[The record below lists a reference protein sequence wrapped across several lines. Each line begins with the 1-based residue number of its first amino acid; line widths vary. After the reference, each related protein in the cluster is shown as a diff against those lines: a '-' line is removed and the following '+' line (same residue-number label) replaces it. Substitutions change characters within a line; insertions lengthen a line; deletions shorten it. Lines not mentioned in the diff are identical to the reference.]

1 MRYYVIINGINS
13 LTIPGLAIKDLPPIS
28 KTLMRNQKETIDGR
42 DGDIITELGYSAYD
56 KALTIGLY
64 GSYDIND
71 IIAFFNQKGTI
82 VFSDEPDKY
91 YNFTILDQIDYDKLV
106 KFRTATIRIHCQPF
120 KYPVTETPV
129 EIEAEYVTAQA
140 EEMTLNDTGVAPLEI
155 GLKGNTYQET
165 TTGKN
170 LIRFP
175 YDATSGTYGNVA
187 VTINNDGSVTF
198 SGTGNDT
205 AYVNIITQGNKIHLG
220 AGTYT
225 LSTKNAGIEFTIRDT
240 AGNLGYIART
250 QTSATFTLSEAKD
263 VYLYFAVKNGISY
276 NVTAYPMLETGSS
289 ATEWEKPTNG
299 AAPNPDFSMPVQ
311 VVTGN
316 NTIKVNNKNLFDGF
330 RDLDSQTYVD
340 GVLTITGWKV
350 PKSNY
355 YKAIPNQSYTF
366 SFVSTQN
373 NTRWYLQ
380 ELDENY
386 TELYSTA
393 KHGSSNQTFTLH
405 NETKY
410 FSILFNLGNP
420 SSINYPVTISNI
432 QLELGTTAT
441 EYTPYQSQN
450 YPINLGTLELCKIG
464 TYQDYLYKS
473 GENWYKHTEI
483 KKHTFIGNET
493 ENWSKYTN
501 TDSQGNTYGFS
512 ISLPNTP
519 LQVTNVSNFALS
531 NYFKQNNRN
540 AVSVI
545 DTKGIYLGNGDT
557 LYLKIDQSLV
567 SGGTTTNLKT
577 WLTTHNTDVYYVLAT
592 PTEEQITNAELIEQL
607 EAILNAVSYEDQT
620 NISQEN
626 DNLPFI
632 LDVSALQKGTNEA
645 IIDNDGNIYSKP
657 IINIV
662 GDGIVGVSLNGSQ
675 ILSLDMTTYND
686 ITIDTETMEA
696 YDSNGLRNR
705 QVTGNYNNLRLQ
717 PGENTISLNGGFTS
731 ATISKYKRWL

>member
-120 KYPVTETPV
+120 KYPVSETPV
-129 EIEAEYVTAQA
+129 EIEAEYVTAQG
-140 EEMTLNDTGVAPLEI
+140 EEMTLNNTGVAPLEI

-165 TTGKN
+165 TTGKQLFN
-170 LIRFP
+170 VN
-175 YDATSGTYGNVA
+175 GTIFNGSIEKVGNGFKL
-187 VTINNDGSVTF
+187 TNDGTNRTLSILLPN
-198 SGTGNDT
+198 S
-205 AYVNIITQGNKIHLG
+205 IP
-220 AGTYT
+220 AGTYKVTYEMKNST
-225 LSTKNAGIEFTIRDT
+225 LSASNMVGISIRNSGGESGNGRTSSTGETTITTTGEADRM
-240 AGNLGYIART
+240 YIYML
-250 QTSATFTLSEAKD
+250 SSEAS
-263 VYLYFAVKNGISY
+263 GTT
-276 NVTAYPMLETGSS
+276 VTLDNFMVSTSGGDYEPY
-289 ATEWEKPTNG
+289 TNG
-299 AAPNPDFSMPVQ
+299 ASPNPDYPQEVQ
-311 VVTGN
+311 VVSGD
-316 NTIKVNNKNLFDGF
+316 NTININNKNLFDT
-330 RDLDSQTYVD
+330 RDYAVSSQQLSITRLEDGAFLVNGTNTSNVHIYAQNYIKLDGNCSLISLGEVTTTNIYVNIKN
-340 GVLTITGWKV
+340 GSTTV
-350 PKSNY
+350 
-355 YKAIPNQSYTF
+355 SYL
-366 SFVSTQN
+366 N
-373 NTRWYLQ
+373 
-380 ELDENY
+380 
-386 TELYSTA
+386 
-393 KHGSSNQTFTLH
+393 LH
-405 NETKY
+405 NNIKY
-410 FSILFNLGNP
+410 KNFTTTNAATTLDINIEPGTYDNYVIKCMIVKGTYTDTTIGNYIAP
-420 SSINYPVTISNI
+420 
-432 QLELGTTAT
+432 
-441 EYTPYQSQN
+441 QSQE
-450 YPINLGTLELCKIG
+450 YEINLGTLELCKIG
-464 TYQDYLYKS
+464 NYQDYIYKS

-483 KKHTFIGNET
+483 AKTKLLSTWNWFRDNEKP
-493 ENWSKYTN
+493 NSWRYY
-501 TDSQGNTYGFS
+501 SQSNA
-512 ISLPNTP
+512 IPNSH
-519 LQVTNVSNFALS
+519 NSEAMS
-531 NYFKQNNRN
+531 NYFK
-540 AVSVI
+540 
-545 DTKGIYLGNGDT
+545 GDT
-557 LYLKIDQSLV
+557 IANVNNIDSQAI
-567 SGGTTTNLKT
+567 TTINNIQIALRINKSIAPTVDDLKT
-577 WLTTHNTDVYYVLAT
+577 WLSNNEVYDYTILTT

>member
-155 GLKGNTYQET
+155 GLKGNTYQ
-165 TTGKN
+165 
-170 LIRFP
+170 
-175 YDATSGTYGNVA
+175 A
-187 VTINNDGSVTF
+187 
-198 SGTGNDT
+198 
-205 AYVNIITQGNKIHLG
+205 
-220 AGTYT
+220 
-225 LSTKNAGIEFTIRDT
+225 
-240 AGNLGYIART
+240 
-250 QTSATFTLSEAKD
+250 SE
-263 VYLYFAVKNGISY
+263 
-276 NVTAYPMLETGSS
+276 
-289 ATEWEKPTNG
+289 PT
-299 AAPNPDFSMPVQ
+299 PDNPVEVQ
-311 VVTGN
+311 VVTGD
-316 NTIKVNNKNLFDGF
+316 NTIKVCGINLWDEETILGYYNDNGVWQTRSDILSSKNPIYVNPSESYYFKAP
-330 RDLDSQTYVD
+330 SQAYYTQWTSNGTFISRTNIPQGY
-340 GVLTITGWKV
+340 GTLTLN
-350 PKSNY
+350 SNCAY
-355 YKAIPNQSYTF
+355 
-366 SFVSTQN
+366 
-373 NTRWYLQ
+373 
-380 ELDENY
+380 
-386 TELYSTA
+386 
-393 KHGSSNQTFTLH
+393 
-405 NETKY
+405 
-410 FSILFNLGNP
+410 ILFNLLAGYGTTYNHD
-420 SSINYPVTISNI
+420 IMISY
-432 QLELGTTAT
+432 GTTAT
-441 EYTPYQSQN
+441 PYTPHQEQEYE
-450 YPINLGTLELCKIG
+450 INLGKNLINLTNSEAGGIDSSGAEISATGNWRGTEYILVSPNTKYTMSLNTSSLFRIYEYDENKNFISPRIETTGESKTITTTSNTKYLRWTVYKAGGIDLSYVQGLELQLEKGNATTYSPYFTPIELCKIG
-464 TYQDYLYKS
+464 TYQDYIYKS
-473 GENWYKHTEI
+473 GENWYK
-483 KKHTFIGNET
+483 KAYIGKVVLNGSESWT
-493 ENWSKYTN
+493 GYTDLGTNARAYFAKNGIALRSAGYCSHFNAITTQTWN
-501 TDSQGNTYGFS
+501 TDETGIMF
-512 ISLPNTP
+512 TP
-519 LQVTNVSNFALS
+519 
-531 NYFKQNNRN
+531 
-540 AVSVI
+540 VSVSLI
-545 DTKGIYLGNGDT
+545 GI
-557 LYLKIDQSLV
+557 KIPENKLATQ
-567 SGGTTTNLKT
+567 
-577 WLTTHNTDVYYVLAT
+577 NTDGIKNWLSTNNVTAYYILEV
-592 PTEEQITNAELIEQL
+592 PIEEQITNAELIEQL
-607 EAILNAVSYEDQT
+607 NAILNAVSYEDQT

-632 LDVSALQKGTNEA
+632 LDVSTLKKGSNEA

-696 YDSNGLRNR
+696 YDPNTSQLRNR